1 MRKAEGQKQYSLYHA
16 IDNYFKV
23 MENEGGSRRL
33 SESKCRAHHKKKGAR
48 LMLVNAVAVSDG
60 MQATSWS
67 VSCDINTLLF
77 FLKYSW

>member
-1 MRKAEGQKQYSLYHA
+1 MKANVEP
-16 IDNYFKV
+16 II
-23 MENEGGSRRL
+23 
-33 SESKCRAHHKKKGAR
+33 KKKGAR

-77 FLKYSW
+77 FF